1 MNSTEIIFAARG
13 LNIHLSTTMDG
24 RIRYP
29 KDRTPEW
36 LLENIKANKE
46 LLLRDLLLKEALD
59 YLNERYVE
67 GTDLSVLAA
76 PEQRI
81 SEVYGSA
88 SLQEYRIAIREFVK
102 AGLRAYALTN
112 KLDIE
117 YAERQ
122 R

>member
-13 LNIHLSTTMDG
+13 LNIRLSTTMDG
-24 RIRYP
+24 QIRYP

-36 LLENIKANKE
+36 LLESIKANKE

-88 SLQEYRIAIREFVK
+88 SLQEYRTAIREFVK
-102 AGLRAYALTN
+102 VGLRAYAQTN

-117 YAERQ
+117 YAGTQ